1 MEVESVRRREE
12 DAAAPT
18 AICRMAKMVPAPHE
32 PAEPLLVVRA
42 QPITG
47 AATDSKA
54 GPLSSRSAVTEATQT
69 VLRAVAEPERADH
82 RWADEEVTGYTL
94 ERTVRGQRLPTRLIK
109 VLIYWPFRGRARARK
124 RRGVLDHLS
133 SMAVSG
139 DCRILRKS
147 DPGTVPCDRRHLRW
161 SARPLLHRRPGIAIP
176 SSRRRLA
183 RPASSMSTRRSL
195 PPPCGA

>member
-1 MEVESVRRREE
+1 VEVESVRRREE

-47 AATDSKA
+47 AATDPEA
-54 GPLSSRSAVTEATQT
+54 GPLSPRSAVTEATQT

-109 VLIYWPFRGRARARK
+109 VLIYWPLEDEHARESGMVSWIIFLAWLCLGIVASFESLTLGLCLAIAGIYGGALVRYFIVGRA
-124 RRGVLDHLS
+124 
-133 SMAVSG
+133 
-139 DCRILRKS
+139 
-147 DPGTVPCDRRHLRW
+147 
-161 SARPLLHRRPGIAIP
+161 
-176 SSRRRLA
+176 
-183 RPASSMSTRRSL
+183 
-195 PPPCGA
+195 